1 MNRRRLARE
10 LATLSFEFG
19 ITLKFNPGTGTL
31 QGVLPERPLSLV
43 EREAVME
50 KNLAAFSGGWVSNGV
65 RALRKANRSYAARE
79 VLLTVVRSDALEV
92 ERSEALVALLRR
104 DLDAHPMFTRVAAAE
119 SVDEIRAALAELE
132 PKRHLAVRRP
142 VGKFVGRLRSA
153 KMECTQWARSVMG
166 GFA

>member
-1 MNRRRLARE
+1 MNRRRLAYE

-31 QGVLPERPLSLV
+31 QGVFPERPLSLV

-50 KNLAAFSGGWVSNGV
+50 KNLAAFSGGWVLNGV

-79 VLLTVVRSDALEV
+79 ALLTVVRSDALEV

-119 SVDEIRAALAELE
+119 SVDEIRAALAGVE
-132 PKRHLAVRRP
+132 PHEPSAALP
-142 VGKFVGRLRSA
+142 VGKTLSRLRRG
-153 KMECTQWARSVMG
+153 KGECPERVRSLMDVV
-166 GFA
+166 A